1 MNGGG
6 VYLRTYM
13 APLAPWLD
21 RSDITDIMVNRPG
34 EVWIENA
41 SGVERIEAPA
51 ITELMLQRLAQQ
63 IAASSSQGVSREHP
77 LLAATLPDGARV
89 QLAGPPATRGPIA
102 LAIRKHVVPDLTL
115 EDYETAGAFNPV
127 DPALQPS
134 RSDIDARLDELLQ
147 AGDLRGFFAL
157 AVRARRNIVISGG
170 TASGKTTFLNALLKE
185 TPDTDRII
193 VIEDTAE
200 ISLTQPNSVGLV
212 AVKSE
217 LGESQV
223 GVDDLLR
230 ASLRMRPDR
239 LLVGEIRGAEA
250 FTFLRAVNT
259 GHPGSFTT
267 VHADSPEGA
276 LEQIAFM
283 SLQSG
288 LSLTRSDIRDY
299 ARSVLDIVVQLTR
312 TNGRRMVERVVINRR
327 A

>member
-13 APLAPWLD
+13 APLSPWLD
-21 RSDITDIMVNRPG
+21 RGDITDIMVNRPG

-89 QLAGPPATRGPIA
+89 QLAGPPATRGAIA

-115 EDYETAGAFNPV
+115 EDYEAAGAFNPV
-127 DPALQPS
+127 DPALQSS

-147 AGDLRGFFAL
+147 AGDLRAFFAL

>member
-1 MNGGG
+1 
-6 VYLRTYM
+6 M
-13 APLAPWLD
+13 APLSPWLD

-34 EVWIENA
+34 EVWIESA
-41 SGVERIEAPA
+41 SGLERIEAPA

-89 QLAGPPATRGPIA
+89 QLAGPPATRGTIA

-115 EDYETAGAFNPV
+115 EDYEAAGAFRAV
-127 DPALQPS
+127 DSALQPS

-147 AGDLRGFFAL
+147 HGDLRAFFAL

-185 TPDTDRII
+185 TPATDRVI

-200 ISLTQPNSVGLV
+200 VTLTQPNSVGLV

-239 LLVGEIRGAEA
+239 LMVGEIRGAEA

-312 TNGRRMVERVVINRR
+312 INGRRMVERVMVNRR
-327 A
+327 V